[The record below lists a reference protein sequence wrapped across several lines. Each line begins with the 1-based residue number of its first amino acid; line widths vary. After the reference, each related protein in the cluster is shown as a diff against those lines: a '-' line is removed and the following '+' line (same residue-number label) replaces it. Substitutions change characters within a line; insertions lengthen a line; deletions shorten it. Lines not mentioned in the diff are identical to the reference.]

1 MAKKKEAPKAAR
13 QQTAVEVRGGGSAAA
28 VGAQQ
33 FDWSKVLQFAQ
44 FLLTVLQQ
52 MFPPQ
57 PAVRATAAGHHDD
70 EEGCD
75 EHALLDHAI
84 RSAVC
89 TLTSLLEIHKG
100 RCKAS
105 GVQPD
110 AFGDGET
117 CHTFSVGGGA
127 VLAKVCAGSKE
138 EAKAALEKIVGRMSE
153 LSPEFGL
160 VVISSGRSGVELSL
174 RLTKEQIADDANWTG
189 G

>member
-1 MAKKKEAPKAAR
+1 MAKKKEAPKAQ
-13 QQTAVEVRGGGSAAA
+13 QQTAVEVRGSGSGA
-28 VGAQQ
+28 VGAPQ

-57 PAVRATAAGHHDD
+57 PVQATAAGHHDD
-70 EEGCD
+70 EECD

-84 RSAVC
+84 RSTVC
-89 TLTSLLEIHKG
+89 TLATLLEIHKG

-110 AFGDGET
+110 AFGEGET
-117 CHTFSVGGGA
+117 CLTFSVGGGA

>member
-1 MAKKKEAPKAAR
+1 MAKKKEAPKAQ
-13 QQTAVEVRGGGSAAA
+13 QQTAVEVRGSGSGA
-28 VGAQQ
+28 VGAPQ

-70 EEGCD
+70 EECD

-84 RSAVC
+84 RSTVC
-89 TLTSLLEIHKG
+89 TLASLLEIHKG

-160 VVISSGRSGVELSL
+160 VVISSGVSGVELSL

>member
-1 MAKKKEAPKAAR
+1 MAKKKEAPKAQ
-13 QQTAVEVRGGGSAAA
+13 QQTAVEVRGSGSGA
-28 VGAQQ
+28 VGAPQ

-57 PAVRATAAGHHDD
+57 PPQPVQAAAAGHHDD
-70 EEGCD
+70 EECD

-84 RSAVC
+84 RSTVC
-89 TLTSLLEIHKG
+89 TLASLLEIHKG

-105 GVQPD
+105 GVQPA
-110 AFGDGET
+110 AFGEGET
-117 CHTFSVGGGA
+117 CLTFSVGGGA

-160 VVISSGRSGVELSL
+160 VVISSGVSGVELSL

>member
-1 MAKKKEAPKAAR
+1 MAKKKEAPKAQ
-13 QQTAVEVRGGGSAAA
+13 QQTAVEVRGSGSGA
-28 VGAQQ
+28 VGAPQ

-57 PAVRATAAGHHDD
+57 PAVRAAAGHHDD

-84 RSAVC
+84 CSAVC

-100 RCKAS
+100 RRKAS

-110 AFGDGET
+110 AFGEGET
-117 CHTFSVGGGA
+117 CLTFSVGGGA

-160 VVISSGRSGVELSL
+160 VVISSGVSGVELSL